1 MKKLLKSII
10 LTIALSA
17 AATASLSA
25 SPGAINF
32 NNIPQTEELTEKIYT
47 FMTTCYGYLRY
58 WTNQTYDE
66 KAQLAQELLDDLN
79 AIKKPNVDVQLLK
92 LMVMRC
98 LYNQD
103 KCTPEEMEQMYNSI
117 VKKFPKSAE
126 VHWVYGNY
134 LTTTT
139 HSVQALEEM
148 DKYYEMRD
156 GYVSLYFMEDY
167 AVTNMAC
174 DKKLQAMVSILT
186 FASVMG
192 KDPEEYEVYRKLKN
206 QIIESSVTE
215 SYTAEQ
221 TWTKKLVKQEGDVSH
236 YKFESSMLGA
246 SIPVQGQW
254 GLKYS
259 GYQDNQIAYI
269 VLTPDSYKVKDK
281 NVGFSV
287 IIFITPKVSSV
298 MDTLDNAKIQ
308 KIEKKEYN
316 GVNWTVY
323 TYEDKS
329 RYQDFRKGVKGYIY
343 EATIEP
349 TMYSGFRCET
359 PLNLN
364 LMLSQ
369 NDGDNQVNY
378 YKTKPAYTRLPAKLQ
393 VEIFVES
400 CNAIDKE
407 TKKFLDQFMSE
418 AIFE

>member
-1 MKKLLKSII
+1 
-10 LTIALSA
+10 
-17 AATASLSA
+17 
-25 SPGAINF
+25 
-32 NNIPQTEELTEKIYT
+32 
-47 FMTTCYGYLRY
+47 
-58 WTNQTYDE
+58 
-66 KAQLAQELLDDLN
+66 
-79 AIKKPNVDVQLLK
+79 
-92 LMVMRC
+92 
-98 LYNQD
+98 
-103 KCTPEEMEQMYNSI
+103 
-117 VKKFPKSAE
+117 
-126 VHWVYGNY
+126 
-134 LTTTT
+134 
-139 HSVQALEEM
+139 
-148 DKYYEMRD
+148 
-156 GYVSLYFMEDY
+156 
-167 AVTNMAC
+167 
-174 DKKLQAMVSILT
+174 
-186 FASVMG
+186 MG

-206 QIIESSVTE
+206 QIIESSVTK

-254 GLKYS
+254 ELKYS

-287 IIFITPKVSSV
+287 IIFITPKVSPV
-298 MDTLDNAKIQ
+298 MDTLDNANIQ
-308 KIEKKEYN
+308 KIEKKDYN

-378 YKTKPAYTRLPAKLQ
+378 YKTKPAYTRLPAQLQ
-393 VEIFVES
+393 IEIFVES